1 MIRIRKEMYRI
12 RKSKVLNFLSY
23 LVHLLDFIL

>member
-12 RKSKVLNFLSY
+12 RESKVLNFLSY